1 MGWPAYIFLTI
12 LLLAFLSVAFTTIF
26 YGIGP
31 TPTSSTVRKELFTL
45 LPNAIVGTIYELGA
59 GWGTL
64 AFPLA
69 ERYPQAKVIAIEIS
83 PLPYLWMRL
92 ILFFRPHPNLKI
104 IYGDFF
110 RFSFE
115 DAGLIVCYLYPKAMT
130 ILEKK
135 ILHECKNAWIAT
147 HTFAFPQLKPQ
158 KVRKASDLYRTTV
171 YLYKTG
177 SDSSV

>member
-1 MGWPAYIFLTI
+1 MGWLAFIFLTI
-12 LLLAFLSVAFTTIF
+12 LLLAFLSVAVTTIF

-31 TPTSSTVRKELFTL
+31 TPTSPTVRNELFAL

-92 ILFFRPHPNLKI
+92 RLFFRPHPNLKI

-115 DAGLIVCYLYPKAMT
+115 DACLIVCYLYPKAMT

-135 ILHECKNAWIAT
+135 ILHECKDAWIAS
-147 HTFAFPQLKPQ
+147 HTFAFPNLTPHKSC
-158 KVRKASDLYRTTV
+158 KAPDLYHTTV
-171 YLYKTG
+171 YLYR
-177 SDSSV
+177 V